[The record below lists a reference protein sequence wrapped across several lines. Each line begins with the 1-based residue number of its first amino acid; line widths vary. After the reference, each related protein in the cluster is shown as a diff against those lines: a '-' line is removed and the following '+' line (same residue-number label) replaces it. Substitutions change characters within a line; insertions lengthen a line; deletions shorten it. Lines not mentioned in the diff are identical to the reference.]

1 MAVNT
6 TDISAIFV
14 ALTNDAKTLL
24 TTFVNDNSMDQTGF
38 AAVLSDSIKNA
49 QSLAV
54 NYVADAPLKVQQI
67 AESAARVIND
77 GSKTASEIALQ
88 TQQIAESSARVINE
102 NAQSAKDLL
111 VKDKEIA
118 VKTQQIAE
126 SAARILNDNS
136 KTAAT
141 VALTNRQTVALDD
154 AKKVKKAELLGNTA
168 SLIESGGSTAPAQV
182 WTDFNAAVAA
192 I

>member
-1 MAVNT
+1 M
-6 TDISAIFV
+6 
-14 ALTNDAKTLL
+14 
-24 TTFVNDNSMDQTGF
+24 
-38 AAVLSDSIKNA
+38 
-49 QSLAV
+49 
-54 NYVADAPLKVQQI
+54 
-67 AESAARVIND
+67 
-77 GSKTASEIALQ
+77 
-88 TQQIAESSARVINE
+88 INE